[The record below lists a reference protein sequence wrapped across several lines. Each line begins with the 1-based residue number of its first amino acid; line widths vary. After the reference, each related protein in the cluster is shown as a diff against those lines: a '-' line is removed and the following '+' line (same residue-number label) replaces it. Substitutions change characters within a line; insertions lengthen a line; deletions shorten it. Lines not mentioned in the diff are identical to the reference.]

1 MEKQSALQ
9 RKLKNLKNNEKI
21 SRFISKYDIAH
32 SKYIKNNK
40 NHFVM
45 LANRCIFAKEINHH
59 TMSAEQYTIEI
70 PAYMYLRS
78 SLAII
83 EMSKDYFVF

>member
-1 MEKQSALQ
+1 MLVNRCVFA
-9 RKLKNLKNNEKI
+9 KNN
-21 SRFISKYDIAH
+21 R
-32 SKYIKNNK
+32 
-40 NHFVM
+40 
-45 LANRCIFAKEINHH
+45 H